1 MHKDRILLQNTVVHP
16 LQTVKLSGCG
26 MADIQTEGRIRTPP
40 AGEPDAHDTGRMQSA
55 GQTTDGS
62 VPAEQ
67 KRRRNR
73 SIPPPFIEKPDSAMP
88 QAQNACM
95 Q

>member
-40 AGEPDAHDTGRMQSA
+40 CGRTGCTRRRQDAIGW
-55 GQTTDGS
+55 TDNRRLR
-62 VPAEQ
+62 PAEQ

>member
-55 GQTTDGS
+55 GQTTDGRTAPS
-62 VPAEQ
+62 Q
-67 KRRRNR
+67 RN
-73 SIPPPFIEKPDSAMP
+73 KNGGGTA
-88 QAQNACM
+88 
-95 Q
+95 